1 MNILASLSSWFSGVG
16 QGFGELDLFVAR
28 QAEILQGIR
37 SLSQGITALQLQGA
51 SMSAELDRLSAEVSE
66 NATVTGSAIAL
77 LNNLSAQIRAL
88 ANDPVALAA
97 LADSLDANSNALAEA
112 VTLNTPA
119 APPAEEAPADPV

>member
-1 MNILASLSSWFSGVG
+1 
-16 QGFGELDLFVAR
+16 
-28 QAEILQGIR
+28 LQGIR

-88 ANDPVALAA
+88 ANDPVALAG